1 MYVTYRQLWL
11 TSDFTSLLQEP
22 EPKWRPVLDSRGVAI
37 HQLNSIDKTLVV
49 FRAEAVFVG
58 VGIWD
63 LYATIA
69 SPGGRMIWDKSHDDA
84 TLLEDVNELT
94 DLWHFKSK
102 PAWPVS

>member
-1 MYVTYRQLWL
+1 M
-11 TSDFTSLLQEP
+11 
-22 EPKWRPVLDSRGVAI
+22 

-63 LYATIA
+63 LFSTITA
-69 SPGGRMIWDKSHDDA
+69 PGTRVVWDKTYEDA
-84 TLLEDVNELT
+84 ALLEDVNELT

-102 PAWPVS
+102 PSWPTA